1 MKRILLMSLVCTG
14 LLAEAQVYNNEWID
28 YTKPYYK
35 FKLGSS
41 GLYRI
46 SQATLNAVGL
56 GSTPAENFQLWRTG
70 QEVPLYTSIASG
82 PLAANDYIEFW
93 GQMNDGKPDKQL
105 YRDPDY
111 QLNDRYSLQSDTAF
125 YFLTVHAGANKRLA
139 NTTND
144 VAGNTLAPEP
154 YFMYTLGNYF
164 RNVIN
169 TGNAALVQGTYVYSS
184 AYDKGEGWTSGNID
198 SAGTLAPPAH
208 TNLHVE
214 STGPSPT
221 FSINAAGNAIN
232 TRSFQVK
239 INGTLV
245 LQQTMDYFNY
255 LKYQTS
261 FPLSL
266 ITSGTAAIEITN
278 QPSARPDRMV
288 VAQYEINYP
297 RKFDFDNL
305 KSFLFELPANI
316 NGNYLEISNF
326 NYGSTAP
333 VLYDLTNGLRYVADI
348 SNPLLIKIALQ
359 GSAVSRKLLLV
370 SEDASNINTINTLQL
385 RSFVNYG
392 LSANQANYLVISN
405 SSLYTGS
412 NGSTPVEDYRAY
424 RSSAAGGSYNA
435 RIYDIDQLVDQ
446 FAFGIKKHPSSIR
459 NFIQYALNTYTS
471 PPKFAFLIGKGV
483 NYVQYRANEN
493 SPDPNIKSDLEKL
506 NLVPTFGY
514 PASDNLFSCFNGD
527 NIPTVPVG
535 RLSVVYPDEISV
547 YLKKVKENES

>member
-1 MKRILLMSLVCTG
+1 MSLVCTG

-56 GSTPAENFQLWRTG
+56 GSTPAENFQLWRNG

-82 PLAANDYIEFW
+82 PLAASDYVEFW

-333 VLYDLTNGLRYVADI
+333 VLYDLTNGLRYVATFQI
-348 SNPLLIKIALQ
+348 
-359 GSAVSRKLLLV
+359 
-370 SEDASNINTINTLQL
+370 
-385 RSFVNYG
+385 
-392 LSANQANYLVISN
+392 
-405 SSLYTGS
+405 LY
-412 NGSTPVEDYRAY
+412 
-424 RSSAAGGSYNA
+424 
-435 RIYDIDQLVDQ
+435 
-446 FAFGIKKHPSSIR
+446 
-459 NFIQYALNTYTS
+459 
-471 PPKFAFLIGKGV
+471 
-483 NYVQYRANEN
+483 
-493 SPDPNIKSDLEKL
+493 
-506 NLVPTFGY
+506 
-514 PASDNLFSCFNGD
+514 
-527 NIPTVPVG
+527 
-535 RLSVVYPDEISV
+535 
-547 YLKKVKENES
+547 